1 MNYFTGPG
9 FFKETAMRVGLYGRV
24 STSDKGQNVDMQ
36 LRELREYCERRGW
49 QIIAEYADVGVS
61 GAKDSRPQL
70 DKMMADA
77 HKRRF
82 DVVAV
87 WKFDRFGRSLKHLVN
102 ALSEFESLG
111 IAFVSLQDA
120 VDLSTPQG
128 RLMFGIISAMAEFER
143 SMIQTRVRSGM
154 ANARSKGKHCGRPAV
169 TVDVAQIAS
178 LRDSG
183 HSVRDIART
192 LGVSIG
198 TVHSYC
204 SKRVSESV
212 PVTC

>member
-1 MNYFTGPG
+1 
-9 FFKETAMRVGLYGRV
+9 MRVGLYARV
-24 STSDKGQNVDMQ
+24 STVDKGQDVTMQ
-36 LRELREYCERRGW
+36 TRELHEYCERRGW
-49 QIIAEYADVGVS
+49 IIAGEYVDVGVS
-61 GAKDSRPQL
+61 GSKDSRPQL

-77 HKRRF
+77 HRRKF

-102 ALSEFESLG
+102 ALSEFESLS

-154 ANARSKGKHCGRPAV
+154 ANARSKGKHCGRPAL
-169 TVDVAQIAS
+169 TVDVAKIAS

-183 HSVRDIART
+183 RSIREIAQA

-198 TVHSYC
+198 TVHGYC
-204 SKRVSESV
+204 SKRPCESAV
-212 PVTC
+212 ASS

>member
-1 MNYFTGPG
+1 MVNRSCGLRDMNYFTGPG

-49 QIIAEYADVGVS
+49 QII
-61 GAKDSRPQL
+61 
-70 DKMMADA
+70 ADA